1 MLVALL
7 KWVVAVVLPNLNLA
21 CPPMVDEAAGLP
33 FDVAELAGWAEGT
46 SLHWEVSSGYPQ
58 NLRIVP

>member
-7 KWVVAVVLPNLNLA
+7 KWVVAVVNLNLA

-33 FDVAELAGWAEGT
+33 FDVAQAGRAEGT
-46 SLHWEVSSGYPQ
+46 SLNWEVSSGYPQ
-58 NLRIVP
+58 NLRVVP